1 MAFQVGSAL
10 GISTLT
16 SVYGGTEQASDFLT
30 AYLVGAGIG
39 AMALLF
45 SAMMRS
51 TTIELRAADD
61 EAGRGAGQSET
72 LVSG

>member
-16 SVYGGTEQASDFLT
+16 SIYGGTEQASDFLT

-39 AMALLF
+39 ALALVF
-45 SAMMRS
+45 AAMMRS
-51 TTIELRAADD
+51 TAVELRRVDTETARD
-61 EAGRGAGQSET
+61 AGQPAS
-72 LVSG
+72 VVAG